1 MGETRLTF
9 KRYEKKYLLSRE
21 QYEKLFRALEDHIE
35 PDLYFSS
42 TVCSLYYDTDD
53 FALIRHSIEAP
64 VYKEKLRL
72 RSYGVPGEDDTVFI
86 ELKKKYKGMV
96 YKRRLAMGAK
106 AAAAYLAGEAPPPE
120 RSQMTR
126 EIDWFLRENKVS
138 PKAFIACDRH
148 AWVAKDDP
156 ELRITFDENL
166 RWRDRD
172 LDLTLGSEGESLTGP
187 GCVLMEIKIPGTAP
201 LWLAHLL
208 SESALFPTGFSKYG
222 TCYKDHILGEYFN
235 GVIECV

>member
-21 QYEKLFRALEDHIE
+21 QYEKLFRALEGHIE
-35 PDLYFSS
+35 PDVYFRS

-53 FALIRHSIEAP
+53 YALIRHSIEAP

-106 AAAAYLAGEAPPPE
+106 DAAAYLAGEAPPPE
-120 RSQMTR
+120 HSQMTR
-126 EIDWFLRENKVS
+126 EIDWFLHENAVS
-138 PKAFIACDRH
+138 PKAFIACDRT
-148 AWVAKDDP
+148 AWVAGDDP

-166 RWRDRD
+166 RWREHD
-172 LDLTLGSEGESLTGP
+172 LDLTHGSAGEPLTEP

-208 SESALFPTGFSKYG
+208 SELALFPTGFSKYG
-222 TCYKDHILGEYFN
+222 TCYRDHILGEYFN
-235 GVIECV
+235 GVIKCV